1 MEEGNFSIAED
12 ILLLAMNLQNYCE
25 KTKDKNFNKQAFSIK
40 FKILLLIKK
49 YGNISPS
56 TLVENLNIAKS
67 NIAIFCKNLLKE
79 NFIAYKHDDFDRR
92 IIYYCLT
99 PKGEE
104 YVSSLVSSLDKHLS
118 LNFEEKQ
125 QKNMLKNIKSL
136 NNNLTKIGV
145 KQNVKSI

>member
-1 MEEGNFSIAED
+1 MEEENISIAED
-12 ILLLAMNLQNYCE
+12 MLLLAMSLQNFCE
-25 KTKDKNFNKQAFSIK
+25 KTESKDFNKQAFSIK

-67 NIAIFCKNLLKE
+67 NIAIFCKNLIKE
-79 NFIAYKHDDFDRR
+79 NFISCKHDEFDRR

-99 PKGEE
+99 AKGED
-104 YVSSLVSSLDKHLS
+104 YVKSLVSFLDKHIS

-125 QKNMLKNIKSL
+125 QKSMLKNIKTI
-136 NNNLTKIGV
+136 NNNLLKLGV
-145 KQNVKSI
+145 K